1 MLATF
6 VFIVA
11 MFITM
16 VLIPPLMKSAARFS
30 FVDMPNERKVH
41 TAPIPRVGGIA
52 MVAGAI
58 TPIIIWVQR
67 PTEVLAFLLAIGV
80 ILIFGVWDDRR
91 PLNHRYK
98 FLGQLIAICIVV
110 FYGGITIRY
119 VPFHSLEPIP
129 YAASIALT
137 IFALLG
143 ITNAINL
150 ADGLDGLAGGATFM
164 SIAAISVLAYMSGD
178 GTLLMLSTAIMGS
191 IVGFLRFNTYPAQVF
206 MGDAGS
212 QFLGFTAG
220 ILVILLTQKSDPALS
235 PAMTLL
241 VLGLPLLDTFIVI
254 GQRLYEGRSPFKPDR
269 NHLHHKLLSLGY
281 DHYEA
286 VVMIYAAQ
294 ALLVTS
300 GVYFRYQSDLT
311 NLAIFGGFSLATIVI
326 FQLAKRTGWRAHA
339 HHAADQLTPLSD
351 LIGRLKRSG
360 VLETYPTMFIA
371 VAVPSY
377 AAFAI
382 LAAPAIPYDAAITVF
397 AMMCLSIAGVFL
409 TRGRGKIG
417 LLERLLICT
426 TLTAAVYYYVT
437 ALRVKSSFFTLENA
451 FFSILILA
459 LLISYR
465 FSRTRQF
472 RATPMDFLVI
482 FAVLVVPNMVGTT
495 LVTGDIGEVAAK
507 AVVLYYAAELLI
519 SQTLN
524 KEWLIR
530 GVIVTVLAV
539 FTAKAL
545 WL

>member
-41 TAPIPRVGGIA
+41 TAPIARVGGIA
-52 MVAGAI
+52 MAAGAI
-58 TPIIIWVQR
+58 TPIVIWVQR
-67 PTEVLAFLLAIGV
+67 STEVLAFLLAFGV
-80 ILIFGVWDDRR
+80 ILVFGVWDDRHT
-91 PLNHRYK
+91 LSYRYK
-98 FLGQLIAICIVV
+98 FLGQLVAICIVV
-110 FYGGITIRY
+110 FYGGIAIKF
-119 VPFHSLEPIP
+119 VPFHSLESIP
-129 YAASIALT
+129 YGASVALT

-150 ADGLDGLAGGATFM
+150 ADGLDGLAGGTTFM
-164 SIAAISVLAYMSGD
+164 SIAAISVLAYLSGD
-178 GTLLMLSTAIMGS
+178 GTLLILSTAIMGS
-191 IVGFLRFNTYPAQVF
+191 IVGFLRFNTFPAQVF

-212 QFLGFTAG
+212 QLLGFAAG
-220 ILVILLTQKSDPALS
+220 VLVILLTQKSNPALS
-235 PAMTLL
+235 PAMALL
-241 VLGLPLLDTFIVI
+241 LLGLPILDTFIVM
-254 GQRLYEGRSPFKPDR
+254 GQRLYEGGSPFKPDR

-300 GVYFRYQSDLT
+300 GVYCRYQSDLT
-311 NLAIFGGFSLATIVI
+311 NLALFGGFSFATIAM
-326 FQLAKRTGWRAHA
+326 FQLAARTGWRAHA
-339 HHAADQLTPLSD
+339 RYPTDQLTPLSD

-360 VLETYPTMFIA
+360 VLETYPTTFIA

-382 LAAPAIPYDAAITVF
+382 LSAPAIPYDAAITVF
-397 AMMCLSIAGVFL
+397 ALMCLSIVGVFL

-417 LLERLLICT
+417 LLERLLIGT

-437 ALRVKSSFFTLENA
+437 ALRVNSAFFTLENA
-451 FFSILILA
+451 FFGVLILA
-459 LLISYR
+459 LAISYR

-482 FAVLVVPNMVGTT
+482 FAVLIVPNMVGTA

-507 AVVLYYAAELLI
+507 AVVLYYATELLI
-519 SQTLN
+519 SQTLD

-530 GVIVTVLAV
+530 GVVVTVLAV
-539 FTAKAL
+539 FTVKAL